1 MKIGNNI
8 KELLNKYKNLPIQMQ
23 ASLWFMICAFLQ
35 RGISVITTPIFTRIM
50 ATSEYG
56 KYSVFSSWMSIITCF
71 VSLNLY
77 SGVYAQGLVKFESRR
92 AQFASA
98 FQGLLFM
105 LVCVWTGVY
114 FIFREPL
121 NQLLSITTFQ
131 GILMLVLIW
140 TSSVFQLW
148 AQEERANF
156 KYKTLVCITLL
167 FSICT
172 PALGI
177 LLIYLSEDS
186 VTARI
191 LGMVLVSIVLY
202 SWMFIAQLR
211 KGKKFFSKDIWF
223 YALKLAIPLIPHY
236 LSQMILN
243 GFDRIMI
250 SELIGDTKAGIYSL
264 AYAISSIMIIFNTSL
279 MSTIEPWVYRKIKE
293 RRLNRISQ
301 IAYPCFVMIAAV
313 NLVLIMLAPEVIRI
327 FAPIEYY
334 EAVWVIPPLAMG
346 VYFMFMYA
354 FFAMFE
360 FYYEKTK
367 YISTATLAVAVINVI
382 LNYIC
387 IRLFGYMAAAYTTLL
402 CYIIYVLMHYYF
414 MRKVCREFLQ
424 DARVY
429 NVKALLAITV
439 SFMILAFGIM
449 LLYEYF
455 AIRYGLIGLMV
466 LVVVVKRKKM
476 IAIVKALL
484 DEKRENQ

>member
-1 MKIGNNI
+1 MKIGNI
-8 KELLNKYKNLPIQMQ
+8 TKELLNKYKNLPIQMQ

-50 ATSEYG
+50 TTAEYG
-56 KYSVFSSWMSIITCF
+56 QYSVFSSWMSIITCF

-77 SGVYAQGLVKFESRR
+77 GGVYAQGLVKFESRR

-98 FQGLLFM
+98 FQGLLFT
-105 LVCVWTGVY
+105 LTCAWTAVY
-114 FIFREPL
+114 LIFREPL

-156 KYKTLVCITLL
+156 KYKTLVWITLA
-167 FSICT
+167 FSVCT

-177 LLIYLSEDS
+177 LFIYLSEDS

-191 LGMVLVSIVLY
+191 LGMALASILLY
-202 SWMFIAQLR
+202 SWMFINQLK
-211 KGKKFFSKDIWF
+211 KGKSFFSKEIWI
-223 YALKLAIPLIPHY
+223 YALNLALPLIPHY

-250 SELIGDTKAGIYSL
+250 SELVGDAKAGIYSL

-279 MSTIEPWVYRKIKE
+279 MSTVEPWVYRKIKE
-293 RRLNRISQ
+293 RELNRISQ

-313 NLVLIMLAPEVIRI
+313 NLLLIMLAPEVIRI
-327 FAPIEYY
+327 FAPAEYY
-334 EAVWVIPPLAMG
+334 EAIWVIPPLAMG

-360 FYYEKTK
+360 FYFEKTK
-367 YISTATLAVAVINVI
+367 YISAATLVGAAANVI
-382 LNYIC
+382 LNYVC
-387 IRLFGYMAAAYTTLL
+387 IRLFGYVAAAYTTLL

-414 MRKVCREFLQ
+414 MRKVCREYLE

-429 NVKALLAITV
+429 DMKVLLAITAG
-439 SFMILAFGIM
+439 FMILAFGIM
-449 LLYEYF
+449 ILYEYL
-455 AIRYGLIGLMV
+455 AIRYGMIGLM
-466 LVVVVKRKKM
+466 LVVVIIKRKK
-476 IAIVKALL
+476 IITVVKAFL